1 MSRSGERGPDLG
13 GSGLWSG
20 AVSGDFFPAPTP
32 EASVGTDDFDLP
44 EPSRYVRGALLG
56 VGGMGRVVA
65 AQDLRL
71 GRMVALKEALPGN
84 EARLAREA
92 KITAILDHPGIVPVH
107 DAGRSADGRAWY
119 VMRLVRGHSL
129 AEAITGAG
137 DLRERLRL
145 LRHLLHA
152 CQAMAYAHSLGVI
165 HRDIKPENILV
176 GEFGETQVMDWGLA
190 RQGQLPEL
198 PPVGE
203 QQLQSQTMAGSL
215 LGTPAYMSPEQARGE
230 EVGPPTDIWSLGA
243 VLYEILAG
251 GQPFLGVDS
260 RVALEQL
267 RRGQLPPIRDRAA
280 EAPPELVAVLER
292 AMAPLPADRY
302 PSAKLLAED
311 LASYLDGRPV
321 AAYRYSPKELLLRLV
336 RAWRLPLTITAV
348 ALMLLAGS
356 LTASGLRILAERD
369 RAQLAEAHTAA
380 ALAAS
385 DRHLAEALL
394 QQAYHA
400 QEAGHRAET
409 EMFAIRSAAFRE
421 SPEARGI
428 LAGYTLAPRPRLL
441 ASTPLPTCEKV
452 ALSVLGDRALC
463 LRDGRLHL
471 HAGEKTVQQWELSV
485 TDVAWVGERIFAVR
499 ASPRGV
505 VEMLPGGSTRSLDI
519 SMGQV
524 SFSGVPVGTLLP
536 LGTVEALEALDVAT
550 GTRLSW
556 GRASSAVLQ
565 RAISPDGGRMAAV
578 LFTGQVVVGERDG
591 SVRVLPIPDLPSPM
605 TLVWIQNKILLGTAN
620 GYLALL
626 DPESG
631 SLAGKLSSAV
641 GPVRALEPLPDHRR
655 VAVLGDTGAAILD
668 LGSGDWPV
676 RFLSG
681 ERLALRVVPDGVA
694 IAGRA
699 LQRWGLP
706 GWAPPLRYS
715 VRSGLTAAVPSP
727 DGRWLALT
735 GGDGLATLEPLL
747 SGLESVDLT
756 RHQAVVKG
764 ATFSPDSGQI
774 VLISAGEQAVT
785 VYDLGDRSFRGPAVR
800 TQLRRAGMLASG
812 LTLIGDFG
820 TGILFFRHRD
830 LATWREVA
838 IKRPVQDLG
847 LSSAG
852 EWAVA
857 LEEGGSI
864 MRFPSIDQPKL
875 ELLFADPAADAVD
888 ISADGQ
894 RVLTVGGGELQLRA
908 LDGGLVWRRSL
919 EEKMIDVAFSPGER
933 WVAASSLE
941 GPIRVWS
948 GEDGRLLA
956 VLRGHSNRVPFVEFS
971 ADGSTLFS
979 ASWDHSARRWGTVP
993 FDAAVVDL
1001 MQAIV
1006 TDWGLSAAA
1015 AP

>member
-20 AVSGDFFPAPTP
+20 AVSGDLFPVSAPDSS
-32 EASVGTDDFDLP
+32 ASTDDFDLP

-119 VMRLVRGHSL
+119 VMRLVRGRSL
-129 AEAITGAG
+129 AEAIAGAG
-137 DLRERLRL
+137 DVQERLRL

-165 HRDIKPENILV
+165 HRDIKPDNILV

-203 QQLQSQTMAGSL
+203 QQVGSQTLAGSL
-215 LGTPAYMSPEQARGE
+215 LGTLAYMSPEQARGE

-243 VLYEILAG
+243 VLYEILTG
-251 GQPFLGVDS
+251 SQPFRGVDA
-260 RVALEQL
+260 RLALEQL
-267 RRGQLPPIRDRAA
+267 RRGHLPPIRDRA
-280 EAPPELVAVLER
+280 EDVPPELVAVLER

-321 AAYRYSPKELLLRLV
+321 AAYRYSPRELFLRLL
-336 RAWRLPLTITAV
+336 RAWRLPLTVAAV
-348 ALMLLAGS
+348 ALVLLVGS
-356 LTASGLRILAERD
+356 LTGSGLRIMAERD
-369 RAQLAEAHTAA
+369 RARLAEAHTAA

-394 QQAYHA
+394 QQAFHA
-400 QEAGHRAET
+400 QEAGIRAEA
-409 EMFAIRSAAFRE
+409 EMFAIRSAALRE

-428 LAGYTLAPRPRLL
+428 LAGYALAPRPRLM

-452 ALSVLGDRALC
+452 VISELGDRVLC
-463 LRDGRLHL
+463 LRDGKLHL
-471 HAGEKTVQQWELSV
+471 QVGEKTLQQWELSV
-485 TDVAWVGERIFAVR
+485 TDMAWVGERIFSVS
-499 ASPRGV
+499 ASPRTV
-505 VEMLPGGSTRSLDI
+505 VEMLPDGSVRSLDI

-524 SFSGVPVGTLLP
+524 VFSGIPVGTLLP

-550 GTRLSW
+550 GARISW
-556 GRASSAVLQ
+556 GRAPSTVLQ
-565 RAISPDGGRMAAV
+565 RAISPDGARMAAV
-578 LFTGQVVVGERDG
+578 LFTGQVVVGERGG
-591 SVRVLPIPDLPSPM
+591 SVRSYPLRDLPSPM
-605 TLVWIQNKILLGTAN
+605 TLAWVQNKFLLGTAN
-620 GYLALL
+620 GRVALL
-626 DPESG
+626 DLELG
-631 SLAGKLSSAV
+631 TLADPIQSAV
-641 GPVRALEPLPDHRR
+641 GPVRALAPLPEDGR
-655 VAVLGDTGAAILD
+655 VAVLGDTGAAVLE
-668 LGSGDWPV
+668 LRSGDWPV
-676 RFLSG
+676 RFLST
-681 ERLALRVVPDGVA
+681 ERQALRVVADGVV

-706 GWAPPLRYS
+706 AWAPPLHYAQ
-715 VRSGLTAAVPSP
+715 RSGLTAAVPSP

-735 GGDGLATLEPLL
+735 GGDGLAVLEPLL
-747 SGLESVDLT
+747 PGLESVDLR

-764 ATFSPDSGQI
+764 ATFSLDSAQ
-774 VLISAGEQAVT
+774 VVMISSGDQALT
-785 VYDLGDRSFRGPAVR
+785 VYDRAAHTFLSPAIR
-800 TQLRRAGMLASG
+800 TQLRRVGMLASG

-820 TGILFFRHRD
+820 MGILFFRHAD
-830 LATWREVA
+830 LATWRDDA
-838 IKRPVQDLG
+838 FKRPVQDLG
-847 LSSAG
+847 VSSGG
-852 EWAVA
+852 EWVAA
-857 LEEGGSI
+857 LEEGGKI
-864 MRFPSIDQPKL
+864 IRYPSSGQP
-875 ELLFADPAADAVD
+875 EAEVLFVDPAADAVD
-888 ISADGQ
+888 ISADG
-894 RVLTVGGGELQLRA
+894 RRLLTVGGGELQLRGA
-908 LDGGLVWRRSL
+908 DGGPIWRRSL

-956 VLRGHSNRVPFVEFS
+956 VLRGHSNRVPYVEFS
-971 ADGSTLFS
+971 MDGSTLFS
-979 ASWDHSARRWGTVP
+979 ASWDHSARRWATSP
-993 FDAAVVDL
+993 FEAGVADL
-1001 MQAIV
+1001 LQAIE
-1006 TDWGLSAAA
+1006 TDWGLSAAS